1 MRSASL
7 LPPSTNAQ
15 YRGALL
21 AAYFLTLVGILTLIP
36 GAIHRFLPDGGA
48 GVIAGIDLSRDG
60 AAVIRAFAWA
70 GATQIVWGVTLVVA
84 SLRYRSLVP
93 LLLALL
99 VLERSLIAATLWLGA
114 GGSGHRPPAAYATL
128 AVLPLLLG
136 ALALSLRTRRAD

>member
-1 MRSASL
+1 MAL
-7 LPPSTNAQ
+7 LPPSTNSD
-15 YRGALL
+15 YRGAPL
-21 AAYFLTLVGILTLIP
+21 AAHFLGLVGILTVVP

-48 GVIAGIDLSRDG
+48 GVIAGIDLSQHG

-99 VLERSLIAATLWLGA
+99 LVERGLIAATLWLD
-114 GGSGHRPPAAYATL
+114 GGGHRPPAAYGTL
-128 AVLPLLLG
+128 GVLPLLAV
-136 ALALSLRTRRAD
+136 ALWLSLRGRRAGG